1 MNLISSDIQFRHAI
15 EVLHRYTEHI
25 IFKISI
31 MTDIKRSIKI
41 FLLNFVFRN
50 FKYQS
55 SNGDFK
61 LLIFICS
68 SITMHHAMFFE
79 AGRMSSRLLVDIKT

>member
-31 MTDIKRSIKI
+31 MTDIMTDGISNII
-41 FLLNFVFRN
+41 HQAVILN
-50 FKYQS
+50 
-55 SNGDFK
+55 
-61 LLIFICS
+61 
-68 SITMHHAMFFE
+68 H
-79 AGRMSSRLLVDIKT
+79 

>member
-31 MTDIKRSIKI
+31 MTDTKRSIKI
-41 FLLNFVFRN
+41 FFIKFRLSE
-50 FKYQS
+50 FQ
-55 SNGDFK
+55 
-61 LLIFICS
+61 I
-68 SITMHHAMFFE
+68 SI
-79 AGRMSSRLLVDIKT
+79 IKR